1 MEEQM
6 SSPGQQGPVSPA
18 RRRNVTRA
26 RGTPS
31 AAVRSAVISIVWWL
45 WLVSPA
51 GVVSASQPLAAT
63 EAGIP
68 AATEADI
75 HVLMKR
81 PAVEAALKHL
91 SDHYDQMVEDL
102 VALTEIPAPPF
113 KEEAR
118 ARYFAEL
125 LRGLGLKDV
134 RVDKEGNV
142 VGERPGVGEGPTLM
156 LAAHLDTVFP
166 EGTRTRV
173 RKHGSI
179 YAAPGIGDNTHGLAV
194 MLALIRALEAAAVR
208 TGGDIIFVGDV
219 GEEGLGDLRGVR
231 YLFEKSPLRQRV
243 DLFISM
249 DGLGDSAITNGGV
262 ASRRYRVTY
271 RGPGGH
277 SYGAFGL
284 VNPAF
289 AMAATVA
296 RLSRL
301 QVPEHPR
308 TTFNVGRYGGGTS
321 VNALPES
328 VWMEVDL
335 RSESPAELA
344 RLERQF
350 LAAVEEGARVE
361 NKVRSTEYG
370 RIVVKPK
377 LVGDRKG
384 GQTPPSSPLVES
396 ALAVTRALGKVPTL
410 RYSSTDA
417 NVPISMGIPAITI
430 GSGGRGDR
438 SHSLDE
444 WVNVDKDTALPG
456 MQRALLLVLALVGVE

>member
-1 MEEQM
+1 M
-6 SSPGQQGPVSPA
+6 SPPGQRDPVLPA
-18 RRRNVTRA
+18 RRKDATRA
-26 RGTPS
+26 RV
-31 AAVRSAVISIVWWL
+31 ARSAVIRSAAVFVVWWL
-45 WLVSPA
+45 WWGSPA
-51 GVVSASQPLAAT
+51 AGLAARRP
-63 EAGIP
+63 P

-75 HVLMKR
+75 RALIKR
-81 PAVEAALKHL
+81 PDVEAALKHL
-91 SDHYDQMVEDL
+91 SDHYDQMLEDL
-102 VALTEIPAPPF
+102 VALTEIPAPPL

-118 ARYFAEL
+118 ARYFAKR
-125 LRGLGLKDV
+125 LRELGLKDV
-134 RVDKEGNV
+134 HIDEEGNA
-142 VGERPGVGEGPTLM
+142 VGERPGAGEGPTLL

-166 EGTRTRV
+166 GGTETRV

-179 YAAPGIGDNTHGLAV
+179 YAVPGIGDNAHGLAV
-194 MLALIRALEAAAVR
+194 MLAMIRALDAVPMR

-262 ASRRYRVTY
+262 ASRRYRVTC

-296 RLSRL
+296 RLSRFE
-301 QVPEHPR
+301 VPEHPR

-335 RSESPAELA
+335 RSDSPAELA
-344 RLERQF
+344 RLEQQF
-350 LAAVEEGARVE
+350 LATVKEGARKE
-361 NKVRSTEYG
+361 NQVRSTEYG
-370 RIVVKPK
+370 RIIVEPK

-384 GQTPPSSPLVES
+384 GQTPASSPLVQT
-396 ALAVTRALGKVPTL
+396 AVAVTRALGNVPTL
-410 RYSSTDA
+410 RYGSTDA
-417 NVPISMGIPAITI
+417 NVPISLGIPAITI
-430 GSGGRGDR
+430 GSGGRGGR

-444 WVNVDKDTALPG
+444 WVNVDKVGTLPG
-456 MQRALLLVLALVGVE
+456 IERALLLVLALVGVQ